1 MLALWFESYAKIM
14 ELNFWTDTELTA
26 GTYDE
31 ASKFWDITLTLKD
44 GSTRHLAPRHVVLA
58 TGVSGIS
65 NLPEIPTLDKFD
77 GPVMHSSYYKD

>member
-1 MLALWFESYAKIM
+1 M

-58 TGVSGIS
+58 TGVSGIP
-65 NLPEIPTLDKFD
+65 NLPEIPMLDKFD
-77 GPVMHSSYYKD
+77 